1 MNEIS
6 VLNLFWWL
14 LLGIA
19 VSGVGIFMVRTLGIA
34 VSLRILGRSKAERS
48 ELLEQAGG
56 NAEGHPVWLILV
68 GGAVVGAWWP
78 LFRSSLFSG
87 LWLVLLFLALALVV
101 GSVGLGQ
108 RPRIAAKWLG
118 TWDGTWAFL
127 AGLSLLILGI
137 GIGTTVSGVPLQRTL
152 QGHLLWGEFMA
163 RFSLYEVLITGI
175 MTLALGVF
183 LASARVLTRLQGAV
197 AVRARRLLMASGG
210 VVLLVFAGGGLWMTQ
225 LSGYALATGLF
236 PSGVGGEKG
245 LVLTTSIIRAPGAY
259 MDQFFSHL
267 PLLAAPIIAVL
278 LLIVVWV
285 LGWRKSFKRVSVLAA
300 ALVPALVASAGVMTY
315 PFLLPSWVDPGSS
328 LMLTNG
334 VAGTSGQVVFL
345 VWLGVVIPVVI
356 AYQLRL
362 SRRRRQTASVPGNE

>member
-328 LMLTNG
+328 LTLTNG
-334 VAGTSGQVVFL
+334 VAGTSGQIIFL
-345 VWLGVVIPVVI
+345 VWLGVVIPIVI

-362 SRRRRQTASVPGNE
+362 SRRRR